1 MRAKITIV
9 VDNSVPTQAP
19 KPFLG
24 EHGLS
29 MLLELG
35 GERLLFDTGQGG
47 AVIHNLGLLGIAP
60 ASLDAIALSHG
71 HYDHTGGLAPVLER
85 AGKRL
90 PVYLHERAFGEK
102 YSDSGGTRRFI
113 GMPMRRARLA
123 ALGADFHGVGE
134 PRAWRPNVWLSGPV
148 PRSTPYETGDAH
160 LLAPDAASGC
170 DCQDPL
176 EDDMA
181 LFCRTPRGLVVIGG
195 CAHSGLVNMVRHGF
209 GVTGCERLHGW
220 IGGTHLGPAGSEQQ
234 EATLGQLIEFAPDFV
249 AANHC
254 TGFRMMAR
262 LQAAFGE
269 RFIPAFVGTEVGFEL
284 TEAAS

>member
-9 VDNSVPTQAP
+9 VDNSVPTQAA

-29 MLLELG
+29 MLLEAS

-60 ASLDAIALSHG
+60 PTLDAIALSHG
-71 HYDHTGGLAPVLER
+71 HYDHAGGLAPVLER
-85 AGKRL
+85 TGKRL
-90 PVYLHERAFGEK
+90 PVWLHEKAFDEK
-102 YSDSGGTRRFI
+102 YSDSGGVRRFI
-113 GMPMRRARLA
+113 GIPARRERLA
-123 ALGADFHGVGE
+123 ALGADFQWVGA
-134 PRAWRPNVWLSGPV
+134 PREWRPGVWLSGPV
-148 PRSTPYETGDAH
+148 PRRTPYETGDMH
-160 LLAPDAASGC
+160 LRAPDVASGC
-170 DCQDPL
+170 DCQDAL

-181 LFCRTPRGLVVIGG
+181 LFCRTSRGLVVIGG

-209 GVTGCERLHGW
+209 AVTGCERLHGW
-220 IGGTHLGPAGSEQQ
+220 IGGTHLGPAGAAQQ
-234 EATLGQLIEFAPDFV
+234 ASTLKQLIDFAPDFV

-254 TGFRMMAR
+254 TGFSMMAR

-269 RFIPAFVGTEVGFEL
+269 RFTAAFVATEILFEL
-284 TEAAS
+284 A